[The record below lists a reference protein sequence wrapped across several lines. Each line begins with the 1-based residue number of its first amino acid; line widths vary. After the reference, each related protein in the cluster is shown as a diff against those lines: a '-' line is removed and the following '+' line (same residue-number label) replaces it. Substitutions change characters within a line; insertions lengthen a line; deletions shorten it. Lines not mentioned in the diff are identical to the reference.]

1 MTGIISTF
9 LTHDGGRPLTFG
21 IIADWRR
28 ERVDPRTM
36 DLRDL
41 ALLASRNADACAY
54 GKVVVLGRQGIFT
67 FQATPDGGTAP
78 VFCGNSTAA
87 AISFLGGGKQRAT
100 VYGAENIP
108 YEVAA
113 RIDGGAISQT
123 WMVPATSPEERTWR
137 DCRAVF
143 LPALNDYALVFGDL
157 PSGIDPEAARC
168 ELLGA
173 DPACKLAIVSGS
185 GPDAIVEFHNSNGR
199 HGGAPQTGL
208 ATIALAT
215 RSVPW
220 LGSFFADGFVTY
232 RSQARTRRAALPA
245 TSPAAAGRISVEMP
259 TVAVDLMPLAMER
272 VA

>member
-1 MTGIISTF
+1 MTGIVSTF
-9 LTHDGGRPLTFG
+9 LTHDGGRPLTSG
-21 IIADWRR
+21 LIADRR
-28 ERVDPRTM
+28 HEHVDPRIM

-41 ALLASRNADACAY
+41 ALLAGRNADACAF
-54 GKVVVLGRQGIFT
+54 GKVVVVGRHGIST

-87 AISFLGGGKQRAT
+87 AIGCLGGVKHRT
-100 VYGAENIP
+100 MVYGVADCP
-108 YEVAA
+108 YEVSA

-123 WMVPATSPEERTWR
+123 WMVPAASPEERVWR
-137 DCRAVF
+137 GSRVVF
-143 LPALNDYALVFGDL
+143 LPALNDYALVFGEL
-157 PSGIDPEAARC
+157 PAGVTPEAARR

-185 GPDAIVEFHNSNGR
+185 GSGAVVEFHNSNGR
-199 HGGAPQTGL
+199 HGGVPQTGL

-220 LGSFFADGFVTY
+220 LEDYFADGFITY
-232 RSQARTRRAALPA
+232 PSQAGQRRARLPD
-245 TSPAAAGRISVEMP
+245 TSAAAGGRIAVEMP
-259 TVAVDLMPLAMER
+259 TVSVQLDPIAMER

>member
-1 MTGIISTF
+1 MTGIVSTF

-21 IIADWRR
+21 VIADRR
-28 ERVDPRTM
+28 HEHVDPRTM
-36 DLRDL
+36 DLRDM
-41 ALLASRNADACAY
+41 ALLAGRNADACAY
-54 GKVVVLGRQGIFT
+54 GKVVVIGRRGIFT

-87 AISFLGGGKQRAT
+87 AIGCVGGGAQRTKVHGVA
-100 VYGAENIP
+100 NSP
-108 YEVAA
+108 YEVSA
-113 RIDGGAISQT
+113 RIDGGAIAQT
-123 WMVPATSPEERTWR
+123 WMVPAAAPEERVWR
-137 DCRAVF
+137 GCRVVF

-157 PSGIDPEAARC
+157 PAGVSPEAARR

-173 DPACKLAIVSGS
+173 DPACKLAIVGGS
-185 GPDAIVEFHNSNGR
+185 GPDAVVEFHNSNGR

-220 LGSFFADGFVTY
+220 LEGFFATGVVTY
-232 RSQARTRRAALPA
+232 PSQTGPRQARLPV
-245 TSPAAAGRISVEMP
+245 TSPAAGGRIAVEMP
-259 TVAVDLMPLAMER
+259 TVSVDLVPLAMER